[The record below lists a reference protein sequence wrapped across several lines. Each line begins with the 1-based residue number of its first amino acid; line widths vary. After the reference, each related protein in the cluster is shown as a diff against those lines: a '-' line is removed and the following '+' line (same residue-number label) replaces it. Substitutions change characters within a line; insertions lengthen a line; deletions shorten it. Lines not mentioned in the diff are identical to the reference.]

1 MTHMTWLYAK
11 RQMLLKRNCPYSLNV
26 HVANLTLMQ
35 VNVTNVGLRPATGV
49 RVELPNDPLLY
60 LVSFGNIEDNS
71 EGDGSLTLAPGDS
84 AVLVLAA
91 STSERVPLGR
101 RSGTLV
107 IRSLQIDAGIS
118 YR

>member
-1 MTHMTWLYAK
+1 MAFREQTTVTNMKLSN
-11 RQMLLKRNCPYSLNV
+11 M
-26 HVANLTLMQ
+26 HVTNLTLMQ

-49 RVELPNDPLLY
+49 RVELPNDALMY
-60 LVSFGNIEDNS
+60 LVSFGNTEDNS

-84 AVLVLAA
+84 AILVLGAA
-91 STSERVPLGR
+91 TSDRQVLGR

-107 IRSLQIDAGIS
+107 VRSLQIVADIS